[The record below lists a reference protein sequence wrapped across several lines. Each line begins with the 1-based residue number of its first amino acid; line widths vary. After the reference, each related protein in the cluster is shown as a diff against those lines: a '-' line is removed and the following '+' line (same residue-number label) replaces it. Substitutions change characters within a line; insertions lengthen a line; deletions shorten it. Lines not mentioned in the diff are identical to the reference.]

1 MTRTSNGPV
10 TINYAAYSLAKGQ
23 SIRDAVHI
31 LVDLCARRLHR

>member
-10 TINYAAYSLAKGQ
+10 TINYAAYSLAKCQ
-23 SIRDAVHI
+23 SIREVHI